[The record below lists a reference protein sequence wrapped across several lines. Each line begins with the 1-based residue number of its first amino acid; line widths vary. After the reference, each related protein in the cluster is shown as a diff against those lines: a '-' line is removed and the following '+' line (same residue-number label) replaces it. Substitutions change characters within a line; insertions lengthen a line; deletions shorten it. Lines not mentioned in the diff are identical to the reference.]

1 MNNTLKKILYIVG
14 AIFGVLLLLVV
25 YLAATFNPNDY
36 KPTVIQ
42 LVKDK
47 KQRTLDIKGDIT
59 LSFWPKIGADLG
71 EISLSEHQS
80 DKQFAAIKSAKVALA
95 VLPLLK
101 KEIVVDT
108 VYLDGAQVNVIQ
120 HADGSF
126 NFDDL
131 MSKEEDSE
139 SQQINFDVQGIK
151 ITNTQAAFLNEA
163 SGAKYSVDQLNLTT
177 GQVALKQPFDVTT
190 DFHLEANQ
198 PAIDANASIKANIM
212 ADPEG
217 KHFVV
222 KDLDAQLKGA
232 LLDGKNVVVT
242 AQGSVDV
249 DAAKTALNLAGLK
262 LAMQGNFA
270 GTDRNVTLEAPAL
283 AVNPEQISSDKV
295 LLALKQ
301 TAANGDDVKLEVAL
315 AEIRGNQQAVESK
328 GITADVQ
335 LNAGARKVEGH
346 FASPVKA
353 NLADMVF
360 DVPGLAGKF
369 DIKDPAL
376 PNGAMQGQFK
386 LSANAN
392 VKQEQAKSTFDLTLA
407 ETRLNGDV
415 SVAGF
420 ATPHIGFKV
429 HADTLNLNALLGKSD
444 SKQKAPATTA
454 AKAEAKSDKPA
465 DLSALKTLFL
475 DGSINIGK
483 IIYSPYTLTGLNVG
497 IKADGQ
503 KLALQ
508 GLDVKLDE
516 SRIKGNV
523 GISQFSKPLY
533 TFDLNIDK
541 LDLNRYL
548 PQQTAAADSKPAEKA
563 PAGNAEEQP
572 LDLSPLKALNAQ
584 GNIRIG
590 WLKYG
595 KTEAKNLNIGMKSQ
609 DGLASLD
616 PLNVDV
622 YQGTVR
628 GAVKVDA
635 RATPAIAINQSL
647 QNIAVGPLLMD
658 TINNDM
664 LSGNGNLKLDVT
676 AQGNTVTALKKSLG
690 GVVDL
695 RMADGAIKGIDIAGT
710 IRDAKS
716 KLNVLKGQTDT
727 AADQSKKTDFSELTA
742 SFNIKNGV
750 AHNEDL
756 AMKAPIFRLTKGE
769 SKGDID
775 IGKEQINYVAKPTL
789 VNTLKGQGGKESDEL
804 SGIGIPIK
812 VTGTFAAP
820 KFGIDMAALGQALAK
835 SAAMDALTNKIG
847 GDKAE
852 AVKSLMG
859 DGNKADALKGL
870 LNRKPSGSNT
880 DSETTNNTGTD
891 AGSSDAANSDATKS
905 DSGSKTETK
914 PAEKLKNLLKF

>member
-1 MNNTLKKILYIVG
+1 MNRTLFKKIAFALAALLGI
-14 AIFGVLLLLVV
+14 LLLLVV
-25 YLAATFNPNDY
+25 YLAVTFNPNDY

-47 KQRTLDIKGDIT
+47 KQRTLDIKGDIR

-71 EISLSEHQS
+71 EITLSEHQS
-80 DKQFAAIKSAKVALA
+80 DQQFAAIKSAKVALA

-131 MSKEEDSE
+131 LSKDEEE

-151 ITNTQAAFLNEA
+151 VTNTKASFTNEK
-163 SGAKYSVDQLNLTT
+163 SGTKYTVDQFNLTT
-177 GQVALKQPFDVTT
+177 GQVALKKPFDIAT
-190 DFHLEANQ
+190 DFHLVANQ
-198 PAIDANASIKANIM
+198 PAVDAKAVIKANVM

-232 LLDGKNVVVT
+232 LLDGQDVTVT
-242 AQGSVDV
+242 AIGAVDV
-249 DAAKTALNLAGLK
+249 DAAKTALDVSGLK
-262 LAMQGNFA
+262 LAMQGNFK
-270 GTDRNVTLEAPAL
+270 GVERELSLQAPAL
-283 AVNPEQISSDKV
+283 AVNPQLISSEKV
-295 LLALKQ
+295 VLALRQKD
-301 TAANGDDVKLEVAL
+301 ANGDLGVDVTL
-315 AEIRGNQQAVESK
+315 AELKGNQQAVESK
-328 GITADVQ
+328 GLTADVNV
-335 LNAGARKVEGH
+335 NAGARKVEGH

-353 NLADMVF
+353 NLADMIF
-360 DVPGLAGKF
+360 EVPSLAGKF

-386 LSANAN
+386 LAALAN
-392 VKQEQAKSTFDLTLA
+392 VKQEQVKSTFDLTLA
-407 ETRLNGDV
+407 ETKLNGDV
-415 SVAGF
+415 SVASF
-420 ATPHIGFKV
+420 STPHIGFKV
-429 HADTLNLNALLGKSD
+429 HADTLNLNALLGNTG
-444 SKQKAPATTA
+444 SKKEVAASNNKASN
-454 AKAEAKSDKPA
+454 KADKPA

-483 IIYSPYTLTGLNVG
+483 ILYSPYTLTGLNLG

-508 GLDVKLDE
+508 GLDVKLDD
-516 SRIKGNV
+516 SHIQGNV

-548 PQQTAAADSKPAEKA
+548 PAAEAKAAETKAAEKTA
-563 PAGNAEEQP
+563 NSAEQP
-572 LDLSPLKALNAQ
+572 IDLSALKALNAQ

-595 KTEAKNLNIGMKSQ
+595 KTEAKNLNIGLKAQ

-616 PLNVDV
+616 PLNLDV

-628 GAVKVDA
+628 GSVKLDA
-635 RATPAIAINQSL
+635 RATPAVAIQQNL
-647 QNIAVGPLLMD
+647 QNIAVGPMLVD

-664 LSGNGNLKLDVT
+664 LSGNGNLNLNVT

-690 GVVDL
+690 GSVDL
-695 RMADGAIKGIDIAGT
+695 RMADGAVKGFDLAGT
-710 IRDAKS
+710 IRDAKG
-716 KLNVLKGQTDT
+716 KLNLLKGQSN
-727 AADQSKKTDFSELTA
+727 ANADNSKKTDFSELTA
-742 SFNIKNGV
+742 TFNIKNGV
-750 AHNEDL
+750 AHNDDL
-756 AMKAPIFRLTKGE
+756 AMKAPVFRLTKGE

-789 VNTLKGQGGKESDEL
+789 VNSLKGQGGKDAEQLGS
-804 SGIGIPIK
+804 IGVPVKI
-812 VTGTFAAP
+812 TGTFAAP
-820 KFGIDMAALGQALAK
+820 KFAIDMAALGQALAK
-835 SAAMDALTNKIG
+835 SAALDALTEKLG
-847 GDKAE
+847 G
-852 AVKSLMG
+852 S
-859 DGNKADALKGL
+859 KADTLKGL
-870 LNRKPSGSNT
+870 LNGKTS
-880 DSETTNNTGTD
+880 SESTNG
-891 AGSSDAANSDATKS
+891 DAAKSESGTAT
-905 DSGSKTETK
+905 EPAK
-914 PAEKLKNLLKF
+914 PADQLKQKALKKLLNF

>member
-1 MNNTLKKILYIVG
+1 MNRALFKKIALVIA
-14 AIFGVLLLLVV
+14 AILAVLVLLVV
-25 YLAATFNPNDY
+25 YLAVTFNPNDY

-47 KQRTLDIKGDIT
+47 KQRTLDIKGDIK

-71 EISLSEHQS
+71 EITLSEHQS

-131 MSKEEDSE
+131 LSKEEEE
-139 SQQINFDVQGIK
+139 SQQINFDVQGVK
-151 ITNTQAAFLNEA
+151 ITNTQASFSNEGT
-163 SGAKYSVDQLNLTT
+163 GAKYSVDQFNLTT
-177 GQVALKQPFDVTT
+177 GQVALKKPFDVAT
-190 DFHLEANQ
+190 DFHLTANQ
-198 PAIDANASIKANIM
+198 PVVDAKAAIKANIM

-222 KDLDAQLKGA
+222 KGLDAQLKGV
-232 LLDGKNVVVT
+232 LLDGQDVT
-242 AQGSVDV
+242 VTTQGSVDV
-249 DAAKTALNLAGLK
+249 DAAKTALDVSGLK
-262 LAMQGNFA
+262 LAMQGDFK
-270 GTDRNVTLEAPAL
+270 GVQRDVSVQAPAL
-283 AVNPEQISSDKV
+283 KVNPTLISSDKV
-295 LLALKQ
+295 LLSLKQ
-301 TAANGDDVKLEVAL
+301 KDANGDVNLAVEL
-315 AEIRGNQQAVESK
+315 AELKGNQQAVESK
-328 GITADVQ
+328 GITADVNV
-335 LNAGARKVEGH
+335 NAGARKVEGH

-353 NLADMVF
+353 NLADLIF
-360 DVPGLAGKF
+360 EVPALAGKF

-386 LSANAN
+386 LAANAN
-392 VKQEQAKSTFDLTLA
+392 VKQEQVKTTFDLTLA
-407 ETRLNGDV
+407 ETKLNGDV

-420 ATPHIGFKV
+420 STPHIGFKV
-429 HADTLNLNALLGKSD
+429 HADTLNLNALLGNAGGKKEAAAS
-444 SKQKAPATTA
+444 STKAST
-454 AKAEAKSDKPA
+454 KSDKPA

-483 IIYSPYTLTGLNVG
+483 ILYSPYTLSGLNVG

-508 GLDVKLDE
+508 GLDVKLDD
-516 SRIKGNV
+516 SRIQGNV
-523 GISQFSKPLY
+523 GVSQFNKPLY

-548 PQQTAAADSKPAEKA
+548 PASEAKAGDSKPAEKTA
-563 PAGNAEEQP
+563 DKAEQP
-572 LDLSPLKALNAQ
+572 IDLSALKALNAQ
-584 GNIRIG
+584 GNIRVG

-595 KTEAKNLNIGMKSQ
+595 KTEAKNLNIGLKAQ

-628 GAVKVDA
+628 GAVKLDA
-635 RATPAIAINQSL
+635 RATPAVAIQQSL
-647 QNIAVGPLLMD
+647 QNIAVGPLLVD

-664 LSGNGNLKLDVT
+664 LSGNGNLNVNVT

-690 GVVDL
+690 GSVDL
-695 RMADGAIKGIDIAGT
+695 RMAEGAVKGFDLAGA
-710 IRDAKS
+710 IRDAKG
-716 KLNVLKGQTDT
+716 KLNVLKGQSS
-727 AADQSKKTDFSELTA
+727 ADVDKSKKTDFSELTA
-742 SFNIKNGV
+742 TFNIKNGV
-750 AHNEDL
+750 AHNDDL
-756 AMKAPIFRLTKGE
+756 AMKAPVFRLTKGE

-789 VNTLKGQGGKESDEL
+789 VNSLKGQGGKDAEQLGS
-804 SGIGIPIK
+804 IGVPVKI
-812 VTGTFAAP
+812 TGTFAAP

-835 SAAMDALTNKIG
+835 SVALDALTEKLG
-847 GDKAE
+847 G
-852 AVKSLMG
+852 S
-859 DGNKADALKGL
+859 KADALKGL
-870 LNRKPSGSNT
+870 LNGKS
-880 DSETTNNTGTD
+880 
-891 AGSSDAANSDATKS
+891 SSDSTSGDAAKSESGRAT
-905 DSGSKTETK
+905 EPAK
-914 PAEKLKNLLKF
+914 PADQLKQKALKKLLNF

>member
-14 AIFGVLLLLVV
+14 AIIGVLLLLVI

-36 KPTVIQ
+36 KSTVIQ

-47 KQRTLDIKGDIT
+47 KQRTLDIKGDIK

-131 MSKEEDSE
+131 MSKEDDSE

-151 ITNTQAAFLNEA
+151 ITNTQAGFLNEA

-177 GQVALKQPFDVTT
+177 GQVALKQPFDVAT
-190 DFHLEANQ
+190 DFHVAANQ
-198 PAIDANASIKANIM
+198 PAMDANASIKANVM

-232 LLDGKNVVVT
+232 LLDGKDVT
-242 AQGSVDV
+242 LSAQGSVDV

-262 LAMQGNFA
+262 VAMQGNFA

-301 TAANGDDVKLEVAL
+301 KAANGDDVTVEVAL
-315 AEIRGNQQAVESK
+315 AEIKGNQQAVESK

-353 NLADMVF
+353 NLADMIF

-420 ATPHIGFKV
+420 KTPHIGFKV
-429 HADTLNLNALLGKSD
+429 HADTLNLNALLGN
-444 SKQKAPATTA
+444 SKQKAPATST
-454 AKAEAKSDKPA
+454 AKADTKPDKPA
-465 DLSALKTLFL
+465 ELSALKTLFL

-483 IIYSPYTLTGLNVG
+483 ILYSPYTLTGLNVA

-508 GLDVKLDE
+508 GLDVKLDDT
-516 SRIKGNV
+516 RIQGNV

-548 PQQTAAADSKPAEKA
+548 PQQTAAAESK
-563 PAGNAEEQP
+563 PAGNAPDSHSEEQP

-584 GNIRIG
+584 GNIRVG

-595 KTEAKNLNIGMKSQ
+595 KTEAKNLNIGLKSQ

-635 RATPAIAINQSL
+635 RATPSIAINQNL

-690 GVVDL
+690 GLVDL
-695 RMADGAIKGIDIAGT
+695 RMADGAVKGIDIAGT

-716 KLNVLKGQTDT
+716 KLNVLKGQSDT

-756 AMKAPIFRLTKGE
+756 AMKAPVFRLTKGE

-789 VNTLKGQGGKESDEL
+789 VNSLKGQGGKESDEL

-812 VTGTFAAP
+812 ITGTFAAP

-835 SAAMDALTNKIG
+835 SAALDALTDKIG
-847 GDKAE
+847 GDKAG
-852 AVKSLMG
+852 AVKSLIGG
-859 DGNKADALKGL
+859 DNKADALKGL
-870 LNRKPSGSNT
+870 LNGKSSGSSTDDTKSDAAKQESGSN
-880 DSETTNNTGTD
+880 
-891 AGSSDAANSDATKS
+891 
-905 DSGSKTETK
+905 TETK
-914 PAEKLKNLLKF
+914 PAQKALKKLLKF

>member
-1 MNNTLKKILYIVG
+1 MNRTLFKKIAVG
-14 AIFGVLLLLVV
+14 VAALLALLLLLVV
-25 YLAATFNPNDY
+25 YLAVTFNPNDY

-47 KQRTLDIKGDIT
+47 KQRTLDIKGEIK

-71 EISLSEHQS
+71 EITLSEHQS

-131 MSKEEDSE
+131 LSKDEEE

-151 ITNTQAAFLNEA
+151 VTNTQASFTNEK
-163 SGAKYSVDQLNLTT
+163 SGASYKVDQLNLTT
-177 GQVALKQPFDVTT
+177 GQVALKKPFDVATE
-190 DFHLEANQ
+190 FHLVANQ
-198 PAIDANASIKANIM
+198 PVIDAKATIKANVM

-222 KDLDAQLKGA
+222 KGLDAQLKGG
-232 LLDGKNVVVT
+232 LLDGQDVTVT
-242 AQGSVDV
+242 AVGAVDV
-249 DAAKTALNLAGLK
+249 DAAKTALDVSGLK
-262 LAMQGNFA
+262 LAMQGNFK
-270 GTDRNVTLEAPAL
+270 GVERDVSLQAPAL
-283 AVNPEQISSDKV
+283 AVNPQLISSEKV
-295 LLALKQ
+295 VLALKQ
-301 TAANGDDVKLEVAL
+301 KGADGDLNVAVTL
-315 AEIRGNQQAVESK
+315 AELKGNQQTVESK
-328 GITADVQ
+328 GLTADVN
-335 LNAGARKVEGH
+335 LNAGARNVEGH

-353 NLADMVF
+353 NLAEMIF
-360 DVPGLAGKF
+360 EVPALAGTF

-386 LSANAN
+386 LAALAN

-407 ETRLNGDV
+407 ETKLNGDV
-415 SVAGF
+415 TVAGF
-420 ATPHIGFKV
+420 STPHIGFKV
-429 HADTLNLNALLGKSD
+429 HADTLNLTALLGKAD
-444 SKQKAPATTA
+444 SKKQVAASSTKAST
-454 AKAEAKSDKPA
+454 KADKPA

-483 IIYSPYTLTGLNVG
+483 ILYSPYTLTGLNVG

-508 GLDVKLDE
+508 GLDVKLDD
-516 SRIKGNV
+516 SHIQGNV

-548 PQQTAAADSKPAEKA
+548 PAAEAKTAESKPAEKTA
-563 PAGNAEEQP
+563 NTPEQP
-572 LDLSPLKALNAQ
+572 LDLSALKALNAQ

-595 KTEAKNLNIGMKSQ
+595 KTEAKNLNMGLKAQ

-616 PLNVDV
+616 PLNVDA

-628 GAVKVDA
+628 GAVKLDA
-635 RATPAIAINQSL
+635 RATPAVTIQQTL
-647 QNIAVGPLLMD
+647 QNIAVGPLLAD

-664 LSGNGNLKLDVT
+664 LSGTGNLSLNVA

-690 GVVDL
+690 GSADL
-695 RMADGAIKGIDIAGT
+695 RMADGAVKGFDLAGT
-710 IRDAKS
+710 IRDAKG
-716 KLNVLKGQTDT
+716 KLNVLKSQSN
-727 AADQSKKTDFSELTA
+727 AEADKSKKTDFSELTA
-742 SFNIKNGV
+742 TFNIKSGI
-750 AHNEDL
+750 AHNDDL

-775 IGKEQINYVAKPTL
+775 IGKEQINYLAKPTL
-789 VNTLKGQGGKESDEL
+789 VNSLKGQGGKEAEQLGS
-804 SGIGIPIK
+804 IGVPVK

-820 KFGIDMAALGQALAK
+820 KFGVDMAALGQALAK
-835 SAAMDALTNKIG
+835 SLALDALSEKIG
-847 GDKAE
+847 G
-852 AVKSLMG
+852 S
-859 DGNKADALKGL
+859 KADALKGL
-870 LNRKPSGSNT
+870 LNGKSTTNGAESDPSKSGS
-880 DSETTNNTGTD
+880 DTTEE
-891 AGSSDAANSDATKS
+891 A
-905 DSGSKTETK
+905 K
-914 PAEKLKNLLKF
+914 PADQLKQKALKKLLNF

>member
-1 MNNTLKKILYIVG
+1 MNRTLFKKIAVG
-14 AIFGVLLLLVV
+14 VAALLAVLLLLVV
-25 YLAATFNPNDY
+25 YLAVTFNPNDY

-47 KQRTLDIKGDIT
+47 KQRTLDIKGDIK

-71 EISLSEHQS
+71 EITLSEHQS

-95 VLPLLK
+95 VLPLLT

-131 MSKEEDSE
+131 LSKEEEE

-151 ITNTQAAFLNEA
+151 VTNTQASFTNEK
-163 SGAKYSVDQLNLTT
+163 SGATYKVDQLNLTT
-177 GQVALKQPFDVTT
+177 GQVALKKPFDIAT
-190 DFHLEANQ
+190 DFHLVANQ
-198 PAIDANASIKANIM
+198 PAMDAKATIKANVM

-222 KDLDAQLKGA
+222 KGLDAQLKGG
-232 LLDGKNVVVT
+232 LLDGQNVT
-242 AQGSVDV
+242 ATAVGAVDV
-249 DAAKTALNLAGLK
+249 DAAKTALDVSGLK
-262 LAMQGNFA
+262 LVMQGNFK
-270 GTDRNVTLEAPAL
+270 GIERDVSLQAPAL
-283 AVNPEQISSDKV
+283 AVNPQLISSEKV
-295 LLALKQ
+295 VLALKQ
-301 TAANGDDVKLEVAL
+301 KDANGDLNVDVTL
-315 AEIRGNQQAVESK
+315 AELKGNQQTVESK
-328 GITADVQ
+328 GLTADVN

-353 NLADMVF
+353 NLAEMIF
-360 DVPGLAGKF
+360 EVPSLAGKF

-386 LSANAN
+386 LAALAN

-407 ETRLNGDV
+407 ETKLNGDV
-415 SVAGF
+415 TVAGF
-420 ATPHIGFKV
+420 STPHIGFKV
-429 HADTLNLNALLGKSD
+429 HADTLNLTALLGKSD
-444 SKQKAPATTA
+444 NKKETSASANKAS
-454 AKAEAKSDKPA
+454 AKSDKPA
-465 DLSALKTLFL
+465 DLSVLKTLFL

-483 IIYSPYTLTGLNVG
+483 ILYSPYTLSGLNVG

-508 GLDVKLDE
+508 GLDVKLDD
-516 SRIKGNV
+516 SRIQGNV
-523 GISQFSKPLY
+523 GISQFNKPLY

-548 PQQTAAADSKPAEKA
+548 PAAEAKASESKPAEKTA
-563 PAGNAEEQP
+563 NSPEQP
-572 LDLSPLKALNAQ
+572 IDLSALKALNAQ

-595 KTEAKNLNIGMKSQ
+595 KTEAKNLNVGLKAQ
-609 DGLASLD
+609 DGVASLD
-616 PLNVDV
+616 PLNVDA

-628 GAVKVDA
+628 GAVKLDA
-635 RATPAIAINQSL
+635 RATPAVTIQQSL
-647 QNIAVGPLLMD
+647 QNIEVGPLLVD

-664 LSGNGNLKLDVT
+664 LSGTGNLSLNVT

-690 GVVDL
+690 GSVDL
-695 RMADGAIKGIDIAGT
+695 RMADGAVKGFDLAGT
-710 IRDAKS
+710 IRDAKG
-716 KLNVLKGQTDT
+716 KLNALKGQTS
-727 AADQSKKTDFSELTA
+727 AEADKSKKTDFSELTA
-742 SFNIKNGV
+742 TFNIKNGI

-775 IGKEQINYVAKPTL
+775 IGKEQINYLAKPTL
-789 VNTLKGQGGKESDEL
+789 VNSLKGQGGKEAEQLGSV
-804 SGIGIPIK
+804 GIPVK

-820 KFGIDMAALGQALAK
+820 KFGVDMAALGQALAK
-835 SAAMDALTNKIG
+835 SLALDALGEKIG
-847 GDKAE
+847 GSKAE
-852 AVKSLMG
+852 
-859 DGNKADALKGL
+859 ALKGL
-870 LNRKPSGSNT
+870 LNGKSSTNGTESDPSKSGSG
-880 DSETTNNTGTD
+880 TTE
-891 AGSSDAANSDATKS
+891 
-905 DSGSKTETK
+905 ETK
-914 PAEKLKNLLKF
+914 PSDQLKQKALKKLLNF

>member
-1 MNNTLKKILYIVG
+1 MNRTLFKKIAVG
-14 AIFGVLLLLVV
+14 VVALLTVLLLLVV
-25 YLAATFNPNDY
+25 YLAVTFNPNDY

-47 KQRTLDIKGDIT
+47 KQRTLDIKGEIK

-71 EISLSEHQS
+71 EITLSEHQS

-131 MSKEEDSE
+131 LSKEEEE

-151 ITNTQAAFLNEA
+151 VTNTQASFTNEK
-163 SGAKYSVDQLNLTT
+163 SGTSYKVDQLNLTT
-177 GQVALKQPFDVTT
+177 GQVALKKPFDVATE
-190 DFHLEANQ
+190 FHLVANQ
-198 PAIDANASIKANIM
+198 PVIDAKATIKANVM

-222 KDLDAQLKGA
+222 KGLDAQLKGG
-232 LLDGKNVVVT
+232 LLDGQDVTVT
-242 AQGSVDV
+242 AVGAVDV
-249 DAAKTALNLAGLK
+249 DAAKTALDVSGLK
-262 LAMQGNFA
+262 LAMQGNFK
-270 GTDRNVTLEAPAL
+270 GVERDVSLQAPAL
-283 AVNPEQISSDKV
+283 AVNPQLISSEKV
-295 LLALKQ
+295 VLALKQ
-301 TAANGDDVKLEVAL
+301 KDANGDLSVAVTL
-315 AEIRGNQQAVESK
+315 AELKGNQQTVESK
-328 GITADVQ
+328 GLTADVN

-353 NLADMVF
+353 NLAEMIF
-360 DVPGLAGKF
+360 EVPALAGKF
-369 DIKDPAL
+369 DIKDSAL

-386 LSANAN
+386 LAALAN

-407 ETRLNGDV
+407 ETKLNGDI

-420 ATPHIGFKV
+420 STPHIGFKV
-429 HADTLNLNALLGKSD
+429 HADTLNLTALLGKAD
-444 SKQKAPATTA
+444 SKKQAAASSTKVSSKA
-454 AKAEAKSDKPA
+454 DKPA

-483 IIYSPYTLTGLNVG
+483 ILYSPYTLTGLNVG

-508 GLDVKLDE
+508 GLDVKLDD
-516 SRIKGNV
+516 SHIQGNV

-548 PQQTAAADSKPAEKA
+548 PTAEAKSAESTPAEKTA
-563 PAGNAEEQP
+563 NTPEQP
-572 LDLSPLKALNAQ
+572 IDLSALKALNAQ

-595 KTEAKNLNIGMKSQ
+595 KTEAKNLNVGLKAQ

-616 PLNVDV
+616 PLNVDA

-628 GAVKVDA
+628 GAVKLDA
-635 RATPAIAINQSL
+635 RATPAVTVQQTL
-647 QNIAVGPLLMD
+647 QNIAVGPLLVD

-664 LSGNGNLKLDVT
+664 LSGTGSLSLNVT

-690 GVVDL
+690 GSVDL
-695 RMADGAIKGIDIAGT
+695 RMADGAVKGFDLAGT
-710 IRDAKS
+710 IRDAKG
-716 KLNVLKGQTDT
+716 KLNALKGQTS
-727 AADQSKKTDFSELTA
+727 AEADKSKKTDFSELTA
-742 SFNIKNGV
+742 TFNIKNGI
-750 AHNEDL
+750 AHNDDL

-775 IGKEQINYVAKPTL
+775 IGKEQINYLAKPTL
-789 VNTLKGQGGKESDEL
+789 VNSLKGQGGKEAEQLGSV
-804 SGIGIPIK
+804 GIPVK

-820 KFGIDMAALGQALAK
+820 KFGVDMAALGQALAK
-835 SAAMDALTNKIG
+835 SLALDALSEKIG
-847 GDKAE
+847 G
-852 AVKSLMG
+852 S
-859 DGNKADALKGL
+859 KADALKGL
-870 LNRKPSGSNT
+870 LNGKSSTNGAESDPSKSGSG
-880 DSETTNNTGTD
+880 TTEE
-891 AGSSDAANSDATKS
+891 A
-905 DSGSKTETK
+905 K
-914 PAEKLKNLLKF
+914 PADQLKQKALKKLLNF

>member
-47 KQRTLDIKGDIT
+47 NQRTLDIKGDIT

-392 VKQEQAKSTFDLTLA
+392 VKQEQARSTFDLTLA
-407 ETRLNGDV
+407 ETRLNGNV

-444 SKQKAPATTA
+444 SKQKTPATTA

-497 IKADGQ
+497 IKTDGQ

-548 PQQTAAADSKPAEKA
+548 PAAEAKAAETKAAEKTA
-563 PAGNAEEQP
+563 NSAEQP
-572 LDLSPLKALNAQ
+572 IDLSALKALNAQ

-595 KTEAKNLNIGMKSQ
+595 KTEAKNLNIGLKAQ

-616 PLNVDV
+616 PLNLDV

-628 GAVKVDA
+628 GSVKLDA
-635 RATPAIAINQSL
+635 RATPAVAIQQNL
-647 QNIAVGPLLMD
+647 QNIAVGPMLVD

-664 LSGNGNLKLDVT
+664 LSGNGNLNLNVT

-690 GVVDL
+690 GSVDL
-695 RMADGAIKGIDIAGT
+695 RMADGAVKGFDLAGT
-710 IRDAKS
+710 IRDAKG
-716 KLNVLKGQTDT
+716 KLNLLKGQSN
-727 AADQSKKTDFSELTA
+727 ANADNSKKTDFSELTA
-742 SFNIKNGV
+742 TFNIKNGV
-750 AHNEDL
+750 AHNDDL
-756 AMKAPIFRLTKGE
+756 AMKAPVFRLTKGE

-775 IGKEQINYVAKPTL
+775 IGKEQINYVATPTL
-789 VNTLKGQGGKESDEL
+789 VNSLKGQGGKDAEQLGS
-804 SGIGIPIK
+804 IGVPVKI
-812 VTGTFAAP
+812 TGTFAAP
-820 KFGIDMAALGQALAK
+820 KFAIDMAALGQALAK
-835 SAAMDALTNKIG
+835 SAALDALTEKLG
-847 GDKAE
+847 G
-852 AVKSLMG
+852 S
-859 DGNKADALKGL
+859 KADTLKGL
-870 LNRKPSGSNT
+870 LNGKTS
-880 DSETTNNTGTD
+880 SESTNG
-891 AGSSDAANSDATKS
+891 DAAKSESGTAT
-905 DSGSKTETK
+905 EPAK
-914 PAEKLKNLLKF
+914 PADQLKQKALKKLLNF

>member
-1 MNNTLKKILYIVG
+1 MNRTLFKKI
-14 AIFGVLLLLVV
+14 AIGVAALLAVLLLLVV
-25 YLAATFNPNDY
+25 YLAVTFNPNDY

-47 KQRTLDIKGDIT
+47 KQRTLDIKGEIK

-71 EISLSEHQS
+71 EITLSEHQS

-131 MSKEEDSE
+131 LSKDEEE

-151 ITNTQAAFLNEA
+151 VTNTQASFTNEK
-163 SGAKYSVDQLNLTT
+163 SGASYKVDQLNLTT
-177 GQVALKQPFDVTT
+177 GQVALKKPFDVATE
-190 DFHLEANQ
+190 FHLVANQ
-198 PAIDANASIKANIM
+198 PVIDAKATIKANVM

-222 KDLDAQLKGA
+222 KGLDAQLKGG
-232 LLDGKNVVVT
+232 LLDGQGVTVT
-242 AQGSVDV
+242 AVGAVDV
-249 DAAKTALNLAGLK
+249 DAAKTALDVSGLK
-262 LAMQGNFA
+262 LALQGNFK
-270 GTDRNVTLEAPAL
+270 GVERDVSLQAPAL
-283 AVNPEQISSDKV
+283 AVNPQLISSEKV
-295 LLALKQ
+295 VLALKQ
-301 TAANGDDVKLEVAL
+301 KDANGDLSVAVTL
-315 AEIRGNQQAVESK
+315 AELKGNQQTVESK
-328 GITADVQ
+328 GLTADVN

-353 NLADMVF
+353 NLAEMIF
-360 DVPGLAGKF
+360 EVPALAGKF

-386 LSANAN
+386 LAALAN

-407 ETRLNGDV
+407 ETKLNGDI

-420 ATPHIGFKV
+420 STPHIGFKV
-429 HADTLNLNALLGKSD
+429 HADTLNLTALLGKAD
-444 SKQKAPATTA
+444 SEKQAAASSTKAST
-454 AKAEAKSDKPA
+454 KADKPA

-483 IIYSPYTLTGLNVG
+483 ILYSPYMLTGLNVG

-508 GLDVKLDE
+508 GLDVKLDD
-516 SRIKGNV
+516 SHIQGNV

-548 PQQTAAADSKPAEKA
+548 PAAEAKSAESKPAEKA
-563 PAGNAEEQP
+563 ANTPEQP
-572 LDLSPLKALNAQ
+572 IDLSALKALNAQ

-595 KTEAKNLNIGMKSQ
+595 KTEAKNLNVGLKAQ

-616 PLNVDV
+616 PLNVDA

-628 GAVKVDA
+628 GAVKLDA
-635 RATPAIAINQSL
+635 RATPAVTVQQTL
-647 QNIAVGPLLMD
+647 QNIAVGPLLVD
-658 TINNDM
+658 TINNDI
-664 LSGNGNLKLDVT
+664 LSGTGNLSLNVT

-690 GVVDL
+690 GSVDL
-695 RMADGAIKGIDIAGT
+695 RMADGAVKGFDLAGT
-710 IRDAKS
+710 IRDAKG
-716 KLNVLKGQTDT
+716 KLNALKGQTS
-727 AADQSKKTDFSELTA
+727 AEADKSKKTDFSELTA
-742 SFNIKNGV
+742 TFNIKNGI
-750 AHNEDL
+750 AHNDDL

-775 IGKEQINYVAKPTL
+775 IGKEQINYLAKPTL
-789 VNTLKGQGGKESDEL
+789 VNSLKGQGGKEAEQLGSV
-804 SGIGIPIK
+804 GIPVK

-820 KFGIDMAALGQALAK
+820 KFGVDMAALGQALAK
-835 SAAMDALTNKIG
+835 SLALDALSEKSG
-847 GDKAE
+847 G
-852 AVKSLMG
+852 S
-859 DGNKADALKGL
+859 KADALKGL
-870 LNRKPSGSNT
+870 LNGKSSTNGAESDPSKSGSG
-880 DSETTNNTGTD
+880 TTEE
-891 AGSSDAANSDATKS
+891 A
-905 DSGSKTETK
+905 K
-914 PAEKLKNLLKF
+914 PADQLKQKALKKLLNF

>member
-1 MNNTLKKILYIVG
+1 MNRTLFKKIAVG
-14 AIFGVLLLLVV
+14 VAALLAVLLLLVV
-25 YLAATFNPNDY
+25 YLAVTFNPNDY

-47 KQRTLDIKGDIT
+47 KQRTLDIKGEIK

-71 EISLSEHQS
+71 EITLSEHQS

-131 MSKEEDSE
+131 LSKDEEE

-151 ITNTQAAFLNEA
+151 VTNTQASFTNEK
-163 SGAKYSVDQLNLTT
+163 SGANYKVDQLNLTT
-177 GQVALKQPFDVTT
+177 GQVALKKPFDVAT
-190 DFHLEANQ
+190 DFHLLANQ
-198 PAIDANASIKANIM
+198 PVIDAKATLKANVM

-222 KDLDAQLKGA
+222 KGLDAQLKGG
-232 LLDGKNVVVT
+232 LLDGQDVTVT
-242 AQGSVDV
+242 AVGAVDV
-249 DAAKTALNLAGLK
+249 DAAKTALDVSGLK
-262 LAMQGNFA
+262 LAMQGNFK
-270 GTDRNVTLEAPAL
+270 GVERDVSLQAPAL
-283 AVNPEQISSDKV
+283 AVNPQLISSEKV
-295 LLALKQ
+295 VLALKQ
-301 TAANGDDVKLEVAL
+301 KDANGDLSVAVTL
-315 AEIRGNQQAVESK
+315 AELKGNQQTVESK
-328 GITADVQ
+328 GLTADVN
-335 LNAGARKVEGH
+335 LNAGPRKVEGH

-353 NLADMVF
+353 NLAEMIF
-360 DVPGLAGKF
+360 EVPALAGTF

-386 LSANAN
+386 LAALAN

-407 ETRLNGDV
+407 ETKLKGDV
-415 SVAGF
+415 TVAGF
-420 ATPHIGFKV
+420 STPHIGFKV
-429 HADTLNLNALLGKSD
+429 HADTLNLTALLGKAD
-444 SKQKAPATTA
+444 SKKRAPVNSTKAST
-454 AKAEAKSDKPA
+454 KADKPA

-483 IIYSPYTLTGLNVG
+483 ILYSPYTLTGLNVG

-508 GLDVKLDE
+508 GLDVKLDD
-516 SRIKGNV
+516 SHIQGNV

-548 PQQTAAADSKPAEKA
+548 PAAEAKSVESKPTEKTA
-563 PAGNAEEQP
+563 SGPEQP
-572 LDLSPLKALNAQ
+572 IDLSALKALNAQ

-595 KTEAKNLNIGMKSQ
+595 KTEAKNLNVGLKAQ

-616 PLNVDV
+616 PLNVDA

-628 GAVKVDA
+628 GAIKLDA
-635 RATPAIAINQSL
+635 RGTPAVTVQQTL
-647 QNIAVGPLLMD
+647 QNIAVGPLLVD

-664 LSGNGNLKLDVT
+664 LSGTGNLSLNVA

-690 GVVDL
+690 GSVDL
-695 RMADGAIKGIDIAGT
+695 RMADGAVKGFDLAGT
-710 IRDAKS
+710 IRDAKG
-716 KLNVLKGQTDT
+716 KLNALKGQTS
-727 AADQSKKTDFSELTA
+727 AEADKSKKTDFSELTA
-742 SFNIKNGV
+742 TFNIKNGI
-750 AHNEDL
+750 AHNDDL

-775 IGKEQINYVAKPTL
+775 IGKEQINYLAKPTL
-789 VNTLKGQGGKESDEL
+789 VNSLKGQGGKEAEQLGSV
-804 SGIGIPIK
+804 SIPVK
-812 VTGTFAAP
+812 VTGTFTAP
-820 KFGIDMAALGQALAK
+820 KFGVDMAALGQALAK
-835 SAAMDALTNKIG
+835 SLALDALSEKIG
-847 GDKAE
+847 G
-852 AVKSLMG
+852 S
-859 DGNKADALKGL
+859 KADALKGL
-870 LNRKPSGSNT
+870 LKGKSSTNGAESDPSKSGS
-880 DSETTNNTGTD
+880 GTIEE
-891 AGSSDAANSDATKS
+891 A
-905 DSGSKTETK
+905 K
-914 PAEKLKNLLKF
+914 PADQLKQKALKKLLNF

>member
-1 MNNTLKKILYIVG
+1 MNRALFKKIALGIV
-14 AIFGVLLLLVV
+14 ALLAVLLLVV
-25 YLAATFNPNDY
+25 VYLAVTFNPNDY

-47 KQRTLDIKGDIT
+47 KQRTLDIKGDIK

-71 EISLSEHQS
+71 EITLSEHQS

-101 KEIVVDT
+101 KQIVVDT

-131 MSKEEDSE
+131 LSKDESE
-139 SQQINFDVQGIK
+139 SEQINFDVQGVK
-151 ITNTQAAFLNEA
+151 VTNTQASFSNEGT
-163 SGAKYSVDQLNLTT
+163 GAQYSVDQLNLTT
-177 GQVALKQPFDVTT
+177 GQVALKKPFDVAT
-190 DFHLEANQ
+190 DFHLLANQ
-198 PAIDANASIKANIM
+198 PAVDAKAIIKANIM

-222 KDLDAQLKGA
+222 KGLDAQLKGT
-232 LLDGKNVVVT
+232 LLDGQDVTVT

-249 DAAKTALNLAGLK
+249 DAAKTALDVSGLK
-262 LAMQGNFA
+262 LAMQGDFK
-270 GTDRNVTLEAPAL
+270 GVQRDVSVQAPAL
-283 AVNPEQISSDKV
+283 KVNPTLISSDKV
-295 LLALKQ
+295 LLSLKQ
-301 TAANGDDVKLEVAL
+301 KDANGDVDLAVVL
-315 AEIRGNQQAVESK
+315 AELKGNQQAVESK
-328 GITADVQ
+328 GITADINV
-335 LNAGARKVEGH
+335 NADARKVEGH

-353 NLADMVF
+353 NLTDLIF
-360 DVPGLAGKF
+360 EVPALAGKF

-386 LSANAN
+386 LAANAN
-392 VKQEQAKSTFDLTLA
+392 VKQEQVKTTFDLSLA
-407 ETRLNGDV
+407 ETKLNGDV

-420 ATPHIGFKV
+420 STPHIGFKL
-429 HADTLNLNALLGKSD
+429 HADTLNLNALLGNAGGKKGGAAS
-444 SKQKAPATTA
+444 STKAST
-454 AKAEAKSDKPA
+454 KADKPA

-483 IIYSPYTLTGLNVG
+483 ILYSPYTLSGLNVG

-508 GLDVKLDE
+508 GLDVKLDDT
-516 SRIKGNV
+516 RIQGNV
-523 GISQFSKPLY
+523 GVSQFSKPLY

-548 PQQTAAADSKPAEKA
+548 PASETKAGDSKATEKTA
-563 PAGNAEEQP
+563 DKGDQVI
-572 LDLSPLKALNAQ
+572 DLSALKALNAQ
-584 GNIRIG
+584 GNIRVG

-595 KTEAKNLNIGMKSQ
+595 KTEAKNLNIGLKAQ

-628 GAVKVDA
+628 GAVKLDA
-635 RATPAIAINQSL
+635 RATPAVAIQQNL
-647 QNIAVGPLLMD
+647 QNIAVGPLLVD

-664 LSGNGNLKLDVT
+664 LSGNGNLNLNVT

-690 GVVDL
+690 GSVDL
-695 RMADGAIKGIDIAGT
+695 RMAEGAVKGFDLAGA
-710 IRDAKS
+710 IRDAKG
-716 KLNVLKGQTDT
+716 KLNVLKGQSN
-727 AADQSKKTDFSELTA
+727 ADADKGKKTDFSELTA
-742 SFNIKNGV
+742 TFNIKNGV
-750 AHNEDL
+750 AHNDDL
-756 AMKAPIFRLTKGE
+756 AMKAPVFRLTKGE

-775 IGKEQINYVAKPTL
+775 IGKEQINYLAKPTL
-789 VNTLKGQGGKESDEL
+789 VNSLKGQGGKDAEQLGS
-804 SGIGIPIK
+804 IGVPVKI
-812 VTGTFAAP
+812 TGTFAAP

-835 SAAMDALTNKIG
+835 SVALDAITDKLG
-847 GDKAE
+847 GT
-852 AVKSLMG
+852 
-859 DGNKADALKGL
+859 KADALKGL
-870 LNRKPSGSNT
+870 LNGKS
-880 DSETTNNTGTD
+880 
-891 AGSSDAANSDATKS
+891 SSDSTGGDAAKS
-905 DSGSKTETK
+905 ESGTTTEPAK
-914 PAEKLKNLLKF
+914 PADQLKQKALKKLLNF

>member
-1 MNNTLKKILYIVG
+1 MNRALFKKIALGI
-14 AIFGVLLLLVV
+14 AALLALLLLVV
-25 YLAATFNPNDY
+25 VYLAVTFNPNDY

-47 KQRTLDIKGDIT
+47 KQRTLDIKGDIK

-71 EISLSEHQS
+71 EITLSEHQS

-131 MSKEEDSE
+131 LSKEEEE
-139 SQQINFDVQGIK
+139 SQQINFDVQGVK
-151 ITNTQAAFLNEA
+151 ITNTQASFSNEGT
-163 SGAKYSVDQLNLTT
+163 GAQYSVDQFNLTT
-177 GQVALKQPFDVTT
+177 GQVALKKPFDVAT
-190 DFHLEANQ
+190 DFHLAANQ
-198 PAIDANASIKANIM
+198 PAIDAKAAIKVNIM

-222 KDLDAQLKGA
+222 KGLDAQLKGA
-232 LLDGKNVVVT
+232 LLDGQDVTVT

-249 DAAKTALNLAGLK
+249 DAAKTALDVSGLK
-262 LAMQGNFA
+262 LAMQGNFKGA
-270 GTDRNVTLEAPAL
+270 QRDVGVQAPAL
-283 AVNPEQISSDKV
+283 KVNPTLISSDKV
-295 LLALKQ
+295 LLSLKQ
-301 TAANGDDVKLEVAL
+301 KDANGDVDLAVVL
-315 AEIRGNQQAVESK
+315 AELKGNQQAVESK
-328 GITADVQ
+328 GITADINV
-335 LNAGARKVEGH
+335 NAGARKVEGH

-353 NLADMVF
+353 NLTDLIF
-360 DVPGLAGKF
+360 EVPALAGKF

-386 LSANAN
+386 LAANAN
-392 VKQEQAKSTFDLTLA
+392 VKQEQVKTTFDLALA
-407 ETRLNGDV
+407 ETKLNGDV

-420 ATPHIGFKV
+420 STPHIGFKL
-429 HADTLNLNALLGKSD
+429 HADTLNLNALLGNAGGKKDVAAS
-444 SKQKAPATTA
+444 STKAST
-454 AKAEAKSDKPA
+454 KADKPA

-483 IIYSPYTLTGLNVG
+483 ILYSPYTLSGLNVG

-508 GLDVKLDE
+508 GLDVKLDDT
-516 SRIKGNV
+516 RIQGNV
-523 GISQFSKPLY
+523 GVSQFSKPLY

-548 PQQTAAADSKPAEKA
+548 PQSTASASESKPSDKAADKT
-563 PAGNAEEQP
+563 EQP
-572 LDLSPLKALNAQ
+572 IDLSALKALNAQ
-584 GNIRIG
+584 GSIRVG

-595 KTEAKNLNIGMKSQ
+595 KTEAKNLNIGLKAQ

-628 GAVKVDA
+628 GAVKLDA
-635 RATPAIAINQSL
+635 RATPALAIQQNL
-647 QNIAVGPLLMD
+647 QNIAVGPLLVD

-664 LSGNGNLKLDVT
+664 LSGNGNLNLNVT

-690 GVVDL
+690 GSVDL
-695 RMADGAIKGIDIAGT
+695 RMAEGAVKGFDLAGA
-710 IRDAKS
+710 IRDAKG
-716 KLNVLKGQTDT
+716 KLNVLKGQSD
-727 AADQSKKTDFSELTA
+727 ADADKGKKTDFSELTA
-742 SFNIKNGV
+742 TFNIKNGV
-750 AHNEDL
+750 AHNDDL
-756 AMKAPIFRLTKGE
+756 AMKAPVFRLTKGE

-775 IGKEQINYVAKPTL
+775 IGKEQINYLAKPTL
-789 VNTLKGQGGKESDEL
+789 VNSLKGQGGKDAEQLGSV
-804 SGIGIPIK
+804 GVPVKI
-812 VTGTFAAP
+812 TGTFAAP

-835 SAAMDALTNKIG
+835 SVALDALTEKLG
-847 GDKAE
+847 GT
-852 AVKSLMG
+852 
-859 DGNKADALKGL
+859 KADALKGL
-870 LNRKPSGSNT
+870 LNGKS
-880 DSETTNNTGTD
+880 
-891 AGSSDAANSDATKS
+891 SSDSTGGDAAKS
-905 DSGSKTETK
+905 ESGTTTEPAK
-914 PAEKLKNLLKF
+914 PADQLKQKALKKLLNF

>member
-1 MNNTLKKILYIVG
+1 MNRTLFKKIAFGVAALV
-14 AIFGVLLLLVV
+14 GVLLLLVV
-25 YLAATFNPNDY
+25 YLAVTFNPNDY

-47 KQRTLDIKGDIT
+47 KQRTLDIKGDIK

-71 EISLSEHQS
+71 EITLSEHQS

-131 MSKEEDSE
+131 LSKEEEE

-151 ITNTQAAFLNEA
+151 VTNTQASFTNEK
-163 SGAKYSVDQLNLTT
+163 SGAKYTVDQLNLTT
-177 GQVALKQPFDVTT
+177 GQVALKKPFDVAT
-190 DFHLEANQ
+190 DFHLAANQ
-198 PAIDANASIKANIM
+198 PAIDAKAVIKANVM

-222 KDLDAQLKGA
+222 KGLDAQLKGA
-232 LLDGKNVVVT
+232 LLDGQDVTVT
-242 AQGSVDV
+242 AVGAVDV
-249 DAAKTALNLAGLK
+249 DAAKTALDVSGLK
-262 LAMQGNFA
+262 LAMQGNFK
-270 GTDRNVTLEAPAL
+270 GVERDISLHAPAL
-283 AVNPEQISSDKV
+283 AVNPQLISSEKV

-301 TAANGDDVKLEVAL
+301 KDANGDLAVEVTL
-315 AEIRGNQQAVESK
+315 AELKGNQQAVESK
-328 GITADVQ
+328 GLTADVNV
-335 LNAGARKVEGH
+335 NAGARKVEGH
-346 FASPVKA
+346 FSSPVKA
-353 NLADMVF
+353 NLADMIF
-360 DVPGLAGKF
+360 EVPALAGKF

-386 LSANAN
+386 LVALAN

-407 ETRLNGDV
+407 ETKLNGDV

-420 ATPHIGFKV
+420 SEPHIGFKV

-444 SKQKAPATTA
+444 SKKEA
-454 AKAEAKSDKPA
+454 AANSNQSSTKSEKPA

-483 IIYSPYTLTGLNVG
+483 ILYSPYTLSGLNVG

-516 SRIKGNV
+516 SRIQGNV

-548 PQQTAAADSKPAEKA
+548 PAAEAKSSESKSTEKTASSP
-563 PAGNAEEQP
+563 EQP
-572 LDLSPLKALNAQ
+572 IDLSALKALNAQ

-595 KTEAKNLNIGMKSQ
+595 KTEAKNLNVGLKAQ
-609 DGLASLD
+609 DGVASLD
-616 PLNVDV
+616 PLNVDA

-628 GAVKVDA
+628 GAIKLDA
-635 RATPAIAINQSL
+635 RATPAVTIQQTL
-647 QNIAVGPLLMD
+647 QNIAVGPLLVD

-664 LSGNGNLKLDVT
+664 LSGNGNLNLNVT

-690 GVVDL
+690 GSVDL
-695 RMADGAIKGIDIAGT
+695 RMADGAVKGFDLAGA
-710 IRDAKS
+710 IRDAKG
-716 KLNVLKGQTDT
+716 KLNVLKGQSN
-727 AADQSKKTDFSELTA
+727 ANADSNKQTDFSELTA
-742 SFNIKNGV
+742 TFNIKNGI
-750 AHNEDL
+750 AHNDDL

-775 IGKEQINYVAKPTL
+775 IGKEQINYLAKPTL
-789 VNTLKGQGGKESDEL
+789 VNSLKGQGGKEAEQLGSV
-804 SGIGIPIK
+804 GIPVKI
-812 VTGTFAAP
+812 TGTFAAP
-820 KFGIDMAALGQALAK
+820 KFGVDMAALGQALAK
-835 SAAMDALTNKIG
+835 SLALDALGEKIG
-847 GDKAE
+847 G
-852 AVKSLMG
+852 S
-859 DGNKADALKGL
+859 KADALKGL
-870 LNRKPSGSNT
+870 LNGKSS
-880 DSETTNNTGTD
+880 TNNTEDGP
-891 AGSSDAANSDATKS
+891 AKS
-905 DSGSKTETK
+905 DSSKTEEAK
-914 PAEKLKNLLKF
+914 PADQVKQKALKKLLNF

>member
-1 MNNTLKKILYIVG
+1 MNRTLFKKIAFALAALLSI
-14 AIFGVLLLLVV
+14 LLLLVV
-25 YLAATFNPNDY
+25 YLAVTFNPNDY

-47 KQRTLDIKGDIT
+47 KQRTLDIKGDIK

-71 EISLSEHQS
+71 EITLSEHQS
-80 DKQFAAIKSAKVALA
+80 DQQFAAIKSAKVALA

-131 MSKEEDSE
+131 LSKDEEE

-151 ITNTQAAFLNEA
+151 VTHTQASFTNEK
-163 SGAKYSVDQLNLTT
+163 SGAKYTVDQFNLTT
-177 GQVALKQPFDVTT
+177 GQVALKKPFDIAT
-190 DFHLEANQ
+190 DFHLVANQ
-198 PAIDANASIKANIM
+198 PAVDAKAVIKANVM

-232 LLDGKNVVVT
+232 LLDGQDVTVT
-242 AQGSVDV
+242 AIGAVDV
-249 DAAKTALNLAGLK
+249 DAAKTALDVSGLK
-262 LAMQGNFA
+262 LAMQGNFK
-270 GTDRNVTLEAPAL
+270 GVERELSLQAPAL
-283 AVNPEQISSDKV
+283 AVNPQLISSEKV
-295 LLALKQ
+295 VLALRQKD
-301 TAANGDDVKLEVAL
+301 ANGDLGVDVTL
-315 AEIRGNQQAVESK
+315 AELKGNQQAVESK
-328 GITADVQ
+328 GLTADVNV
-335 LNAGARKVEGH
+335 NAGARKVEGH

-353 NLADMVF
+353 NLADMIF
-360 DVPGLAGKF
+360 DVPSLAGKF

-386 LSANAN
+386 LAALAN
-392 VKQEQAKSTFDLTLA
+392 VKQEQVKSTFDLTLA
-407 ETRLNGDV
+407 ETKLNGDV

-420 ATPHIGFKV
+420 STPHIGFKV
-429 HADTLNLNALLGKSD
+429 HADTLNLNALLGNPG
-444 SKQKAPATTA
+444 SKKEVAASNNKASN
-454 AKAEAKSDKPA
+454 KADKPA

-483 IIYSPYTLTGLNVG
+483 ILYSPYTLTGLNLG

-508 GLDVKLDE
+508 GLDVKLDD
-516 SRIKGNV
+516 SHIQGNV

-548 PQQTAAADSKPAEKA
+548 PAAEAKAAETKAVEKTANSP
-563 PAGNAEEQP
+563 EQP
-572 LDLSPLKALNAQ
+572 IDLSALKALNAQ

-595 KTEAKNLNIGMKSQ
+595 KTEAKNLNIGLKAQ

-616 PLNVDV
+616 PLNLDV

-628 GAVKVDA
+628 GSVKLDA
-635 RATPAIAINQSL
+635 RATPAVAIQQNL
-647 QNIAVGPLLMD
+647 QNIAVGPMLVD

-664 LSGNGNLKLDVT
+664 LSGNGNLNLNVT

-690 GVVDL
+690 GSVDL
-695 RMADGAIKGIDIAGT
+695 RMADGAVKGFDLAGT
-710 IRDAKS
+710 IRDAKG
-716 KLNVLKGQTDT
+716 KLNLLKGQSTT
-727 AADQSKKTDFSELTA
+727 NADNSKKTDFSELTA
-742 SFNIKNGV
+742 TFNIKNGV
-750 AHNEDL
+750 AHNDDL

-789 VNTLKGQGGKESDEL
+789 VNSLKGQGGKDAEQLGS
-804 SGIGIPIK
+804 IGVPVKI
-812 VTGTFAAP
+812 TGTFAAP
-820 KFGIDMAALGQALAK
+820 KFAIDMAALGQALAK
-835 SAAMDALTNKIG
+835 SAALDALTEKLG
-847 GDKAE
+847 G
-852 AVKSLMG
+852 S
-859 DGNKADALKGL
+859 KADTLKGL
-870 LNRKPSGSNT
+870 LNGKTS
-880 DSETTNNTGTD
+880 SESTNG
-891 AGSSDAANSDATKS
+891 DAAKSESGTAT
-905 DSGSKTETK
+905 EPTK
-914 PAEKLKNLLKF
+914 PADQLKQKALKKLLNF

>member
-1 MNNTLKKILYIVG
+1 MNRTLFKKI
-14 AIFGVLLLLVV
+14 AIGVAALLAVLLLLVV
-25 YLAATFNPNDY
+25 YLAVTFNPNDY

-47 KQRTLDIKGDIT
+47 KQRTLDIKGDIK

-71 EISLSEHQS
+71 EITLSEHQS
-80 DKQFAAIKSAKVALA
+80 DQQFAAIKSAKVALA

-131 MSKEEDSE
+131 LSKEEEE

-151 ITNTQAAFLNEA
+151 VTHTQASFTNEK
-163 SGAKYSVDQLNLTT
+163 SGAKYTVDQFNLTT
-177 GQVALKQPFDVTT
+177 GQVALKKPFDIAT
-190 DFHLEANQ
+190 DFHLVANQ
-198 PAIDANASIKANIM
+198 PAVDAKAVIKANVM

-232 LLDGKNVVVT
+232 LLDGQDVTVT
-242 AQGSVDV
+242 AIGAVDV
-249 DAAKTALNLAGLK
+249 DAAKTALDVSGLK
-262 LAMQGNFA
+262 LAMQGNFK
-270 GTDRNVTLEAPAL
+270 GVERELSLQAPAL
-283 AVNPEQISSDKV
+283 AVNPQLISSEKV
-295 LLALKQ
+295 VLALRQKD
-301 TAANGDDVKLEVAL
+301 ANGDLGVDVTL
-315 AEIRGNQQAVESK
+315 AELKGNQQAVESK
-328 GITADVQ
+328 GLTADVNV
-335 LNAGARKVEGH
+335 NAGARKVEGH

-353 NLADMVF
+353 NLADMIF
-360 DVPGLAGKF
+360 EVPSLAGKF

-386 LSANAN
+386 LAALAN
-392 VKQEQAKSTFDLTLA
+392 VKQEQVKSTFDLTLA
-407 ETRLNGDV
+407 ETKLNGDV

-420 ATPHIGFKV
+420 STPHIGFKV
-429 HADTLNLNALLGKSD
+429 HADTLNLNALLGNTG
-444 SKQKAPATTA
+444 SKKEVAASNNKASN
-454 AKAEAKSDKPA
+454 KADKPA

-483 IIYSPYTLTGLNVG
+483 ILYSPYTLTGLNLG

-508 GLDVKLDE
+508 GLDVKLDD
-516 SRIKGNV
+516 SHIQGNV

-548 PQQTAAADSKPAEKA
+548 PAAEAKAAETKAAEKTA
-563 PAGNAEEQP
+563 NSAEQP
-572 LDLSPLKALNAQ
+572 IDLSALKALNAQ

-595 KTEAKNLNIGMKSQ
+595 KTEAKNLNIGLKAQ

-616 PLNVDV
+616 PLNLDV
-622 YQGTVR
+622 YQGTMR
-628 GAVKVDA
+628 GSVKLDA
-635 RATPAIAINQSL
+635 RATPAVAIQQYL
-647 QNIAVGPLLMD
+647 QNIAVGPMLVD

-664 LSGNGNLKLDVT
+664 LSGNGNLNLNVT

-690 GVVDL
+690 GSVDL
-695 RMADGAIKGIDIAGT
+695 RMADGAVKGFDLAGT
-710 IRDAKS
+710 IRDAKG
-716 KLNVLKGQTDT
+716 KLNLLKGQSN
-727 AADQSKKTDFSELTA
+727 ANADNSKKTDFSELTA
-742 SFNIKNGV
+742 TFNIKNGV
-750 AHNEDL
+750 AHNDDL
-756 AMKAPIFRLTKGE
+756 AMKAPVFRLTKGE

-789 VNTLKGQGGKESDEL
+789 VNSLKGQGGKDAEQLGS
-804 SGIGIPIK
+804 IGVPVKI
-812 VTGTFAAP
+812 TGTFAAP
-820 KFGIDMAALGQALAK
+820 KFAIDMAALGQALAK
-835 SAAMDALTNKIG
+835 SVALDALTEKLG
-847 GDKAE
+847 G
-852 AVKSLMG
+852 S
-859 DGNKADALKGL
+859 KADTLKGL
-870 LNRKPSGSNT
+870 LNGKTS
-880 DSETTNNTGTD
+880 SESTNG
-891 AGSSDAANSDATKS
+891 DAAKSESGTAT
-905 DSGSKTETK
+905 EPAK
-914 PAEKLKNLLKF
+914 PADQLKQKALKKLLNF

>member
-1 MNNTLKKILYIVG
+1 MNRALFKKIALGIV
-14 AIFGVLLLLVV
+14 ALLAVLLLVV
-25 YLAATFNPNDY
+25 VYLAVTFNPNDY

-47 KQRTLDIKGDIT
+47 KQRTLDIKGDIK

-71 EISLSEHQS
+71 EITLSEHQS

-131 MSKEEDSE
+131 LSKEEEE

-151 ITNTQAAFLNEA
+151 ITNTQASFSNEGT
-163 SGAKYSVDQLNLTT
+163 GAKYSVDQFNLTT
-177 GQVALKQPFDVTT
+177 GQVALKKPFDVAT
-190 DFHLEANQ
+190 DFHLAANQ
-198 PAIDANASIKANIM
+198 PAIDAKAAIKVNIM

-222 KDLDAQLKGA
+222 KGLDAQLKGA
-232 LLDGKNVVVT
+232 LLDGQDVTVT

-249 DAAKTALNLAGLK
+249 DVAKTALDVSGLK
-262 LAMQGNFA
+262 LAMQGNFKGA
-270 GTDRNVTLEAPAL
+270 QRDVGVQAPAL
-283 AVNPEQISSDKV
+283 KVNPTLISSDKV
-295 LLALKQ
+295 LLSLKQ
-301 TAANGDDVKLEVAL
+301 KDANGDVDLAVVL
-315 AEIRGNQQAVESK
+315 AELKGNQQAVESK
-328 GITADVQ
+328 GITADINV
-335 LNAGARKVEGH
+335 NAGARKVEGH

-353 NLADMVF
+353 NLTDLIF
-360 DVPGLAGKF
+360 EVPALAGKF

-386 LSANAN
+386 LAANAN
-392 VKQEQAKSTFDLTLA
+392 VKQEQVKTTFDLALA
-407 ETRLNGDV
+407 ETKLNGDV

-420 ATPHIGFKV
+420 STPHIGFKL
-429 HADTLNLNALLGKSD
+429 HADTLNLNALLGNAGGKKDVAAS
-444 SKQKAPATTA
+444 STKA
-454 AKAEAKSDKPA
+454 DKPA

-483 IIYSPYTLTGLNVG
+483 ILYSPYTLSGLNVG

-508 GLDVKLDE
+508 GLDVKLDDT
-516 SRIKGNV
+516 RIQGNV
-523 GISQFSKPLY
+523 GVSQFSKPLY

-548 PQQTAAADSKPAEKA
+548 PQSTASANESKPADKA
-563 PAGNAEEQP
+563 ADKTEQP
-572 LDLSPLKALNAQ
+572 IDLSALKALNAQ
-584 GNIRIG
+584 GSIRVG

-595 KTEAKNLNIGMKSQ
+595 KTEAKNLNIGLKAQ

-628 GAVKVDA
+628 GAVKLDA
-635 RATPAIAINQSL
+635 RATPALAIQQSL
-647 QNIAVGPLLMD
+647 QNIAVGPLLVD

-664 LSGNGNLKLDVT
+664 LSGNGNLNLNVT

-690 GVVDL
+690 GSVDL
-695 RMADGAIKGIDIAGT
+695 RMAEGAVKGFDLAGA
-710 IRDAKS
+710 IRDAKG
-716 KLNVLKGQTDT
+716 KLNVLKGQSDA
-727 AADQSKKTDFSELTA
+727 AADKGKKTDFSELTA
-742 SFNIKNGV
+742 TFNIKNGV
-750 AHNEDL
+750 AHNDDL
-756 AMKAPIFRLTKGE
+756 AMKAPVFRLTKGE

-775 IGKEQINYVAKPTL
+775 IGKEQINYLAKPTL
-789 VNTLKGQGGKESDEL
+789 VNSLKGQGGKDAEQLGSV
-804 SGIGIPIK
+804 GVPVKI
-812 VTGTFAAP
+812 TGTFAAP

-835 SAAMDALTNKIG
+835 SVALDALTEKLG
-847 GDKAE
+847 GT
-852 AVKSLMG
+852 
-859 DGNKADALKGL
+859 KADALKGL
-870 LNRKPSGSNT
+870 LNGKS
-880 DSETTNNTGTD
+880 
-891 AGSSDAANSDATKS
+891 SSDSTGGDAAKS
-905 DSGSKTETK
+905 ESGTTTEPAK
-914 PAEKLKNLLKF
+914 PADQLKQKALKKLLNF

>member
-1 MNNTLKKILYIVG
+1 MNRTLFKKIAFALAALLGI
-14 AIFGVLLLLVV
+14 LLLLVV
-25 YLAATFNPNDY
+25 YLAVTFNPNDY

-47 KQRTLDIKGDIT
+47 KQRTLDIKGDIK

-71 EISLSEHQS
+71 EITLSEHQS
-80 DKQFAAIKSAKVALA
+80 DQQFAAIKSAKVALA

-131 MSKEEDSE
+131 LSKDEEE

-151 ITNTQAAFLNEA
+151 VTNTKASFTNEK
-163 SGAKYSVDQLNLTT
+163 SGAKYTVDQFNLTT
-177 GQVALKQPFDVTT
+177 GQVALKKPFDIAT
-190 DFHLEANQ
+190 DFHLVANQ
-198 PAIDANASIKANIM
+198 PAVDAKAVIKANVM

-232 LLDGKNVVVT
+232 LLDGQDVTVT
-242 AQGSVDV
+242 AIGAVDV
-249 DAAKTALNLAGLK
+249 DAAKTALDVSGLK
-262 LAMQGNFA
+262 LAMQGNFK
-270 GTDRNVTLEAPAL
+270 GVERELSLQAPAL
-283 AVNPEQISSDKV
+283 AVNPQLISSEKV
-295 LLALKQ
+295 VLALRQKD
-301 TAANGDDVKLEVAL
+301 ANGDLGVDVTL
-315 AEIRGNQQAVESK
+315 AELKGNQQAVESK
-328 GITADVQ
+328 GLTADVNV
-335 LNAGARKVEGH
+335 NAGARKVEGH

-353 NLADMVF
+353 NLADMIF
-360 DVPGLAGKF
+360 EVPSLAGKF

-386 LSANAN
+386 LAALAN
-392 VKQEQAKSTFDLTLA
+392 VKQEQVKSTFDLTLA
-407 ETRLNGDV
+407 ETKLNGDV

-420 ATPHIGFKV
+420 STPHIGFKV
-429 HADTLNLNALLGKSD
+429 HADTLNLNALLGNTG
-444 SKQKAPATTA
+444 SKKEVAASNNKASN
-454 AKAEAKSDKPA
+454 KADKPA

-483 IIYSPYTLTGLNVG
+483 ILYSPYTLTGLNLG

-508 GLDVKLDE
+508 GLDVKLDD
-516 SRIKGNV
+516 SHIQGNV

-548 PQQTAAADSKPAEKA
+548 PAAEAKAAETKAVEKTANSP
-563 PAGNAEEQP
+563 EQP
-572 LDLSPLKALNAQ
+572 IDLSALKALNAQ

-595 KTEAKNLNIGMKSQ
+595 KTEAKNLNIGLKAQ

-616 PLNVDV
+616 PLNLDV

-628 GAVKVDA
+628 GSVKLDA
-635 RATPAIAINQSL
+635 RATPAVAIQQNL
-647 QNIAVGPLLMD
+647 QNIAVGPMLVD

-664 LSGNGNLKLDVT
+664 LSGNGNLNLNVT

-690 GVVDL
+690 GSVDL
-695 RMADGAIKGIDIAGT
+695 RMADGAVKGFDLAGT
-710 IRDAKS
+710 IRDAKG
-716 KLNVLKGQTDT
+716 KLNLLKGQSN
-727 AADQSKKTDFSELTA
+727 ANADNSKKTDFSELTA
-742 SFNIKNGV
+742 TFNIKNGV
-750 AHNEDL
+750 AHNDDL
-756 AMKAPIFRLTKGE
+756 AMKAPVFRLTKGE

-789 VNTLKGQGGKESDEL
+789 VNSLKGQGGKDAEQLGS
-804 SGIGIPIK
+804 IGVPVKI
-812 VTGTFAAP
+812 TGTFAAP
-820 KFGIDMAALGQALAK
+820 KFAIDMAALGQALAK
-835 SAAMDALTNKIG
+835 SAALDALTEKLG
-847 GDKAE
+847 
-852 AVKSLMG
+852 
-859 DGNKADALKGL
+859 GNKADALKGL
-870 LNRKPSGSNT
+870 LNGKTS
-880 DSETTNNTGTD
+880 SESTNG
-891 AGSSDAANSDATKS
+891 DAAKSESGTAT
-905 DSGSKTETK
+905 EPAK
-914 PAEKLKNLLKF
+914 PADQLKQKALKKLLNF

>member
-1 MNNTLKKILYIVG
+1 MNRTLFKKIAFALAALLGI
-14 AIFGVLLLLVV
+14 LLLLVV
-25 YLAATFNPNDY
+25 YLAVTFNPNDY

-47 KQRTLDIKGDIT
+47 KQRTLDIKGDIR

-71 EISLSEHQS
+71 EITLSEHQS
-80 DKQFAAIKSAKVALA
+80 DQQFAAIKSAKVALA

-131 MSKEEDSE
+131 LSKEGEE

-151 ITNTQAAFLNEA
+151 VTHTQASFTNEK
-163 SGAKYSVDQLNLTT
+163 SGAKYTVDQFNLTT
-177 GQVALKQPFDVTT
+177 GQVALKKPFDIAT
-190 DFHLEANQ
+190 DFHLVANQ
-198 PAIDANASIKANIM
+198 PAVDAKTVIKANVM

-232 LLDGKNVVVT
+232 LLDGQDVTVT
-242 AQGSVDV
+242 AIGAVDV
-249 DAAKTALNLAGLK
+249 DAAKTALDVSGLK
-262 LAMQGNFA
+262 LAMQGNFK
-270 GTDRNVTLEAPAL
+270 GVERELSLQAPAL
-283 AVNPEQISSDKV
+283 AVNPELISSEKV
-295 LLALKQ
+295 VLALSQKD
-301 TAANGDDVKLEVAL
+301 ANGDLGVDVTL
-315 AEIRGNQQAVESK
+315 AELKGNQQAVESK
-328 GITADVQ
+328 GLTADVNV
-335 LNAGARKVEGH
+335 NAGARKVEGH

-353 NLADMVF
+353 NLADMIF
-360 DVPGLAGKF
+360 DVPSLAGKF

-386 LSANAN
+386 LAALAN
-392 VKQEQAKSTFDLTLA
+392 VKQEQVKSTFDLTLA
-407 ETRLNGDV
+407 ETKLNGDV

-420 ATPHIGFKV
+420 STPHIGFKV
-429 HADTLNLNALLGKSD
+429 HADTLNLNALIGNTG
-444 SKQKAPATTA
+444 SKKEVAASNNKASN
-454 AKAEAKSDKPA
+454 KADKPA

-483 IIYSPYTLTGLNVG
+483 ILYSPYTLTGLNVG

-508 GLDVKLDE
+508 GLDVKLDD
-516 SRIKGNV
+516 SHIQGNV
-523 GISQFSKPLY
+523 GIRQFSKPLY

-548 PQQTAAADSKPAEKA
+548 PAAEAKAAETKAVEKTANSA
-563 PAGNAEEQP
+563 EQP
-572 LDLSPLKALNAQ
+572 IDLSALKALNAQ

-595 KTEAKNLNIGMKSQ
+595 KTEAKNLNIGLKAQ
-609 DGLASLD
+609 DGLASLA
-616 PLNVDV
+616 PLNLDV

-628 GAVKVDA
+628 GSVKLDA
-635 RATPAIAINQSL
+635 RATPAVAIQQNL
-647 QNIAVGPLLMD
+647 QNIAVGPMLVD

-664 LSGNGNLKLDVT
+664 LSGNGNLNLNVT

-690 GVVDL
+690 GSVDL
-695 RMADGAIKGIDIAGT
+695 RMADGAVKGFDLAGT
-710 IRDAKS
+710 IRDAKG
-716 KLNVLKGQTDT
+716 KLNLLKGQSN
-727 AADQSKKTDFSELTA
+727 ANADNTKKTDFSELTA
-742 SFNIKNGV
+742 TFNIKNGV
-750 AHNEDL
+750 AHNDDL

-775 IGKEQINYVAKPTL
+775 IGKEQINYVATPTL
-789 VNTLKGQGGKESDEL
+789 VNSLKGQGGKDAEQLGS
-804 SGIGIPIK
+804 IGVPVKI
-812 VTGTFAAP
+812 TGTFAAP
-820 KFGIDMAALGQALAK
+820 KFAIDMAALGQALAK
-835 SAAMDALTNKIG
+835 SAALDALTEKLG
-847 GDKAE
+847 G
-852 AVKSLMG
+852 S
-859 DGNKADALKGL
+859 KADTLKGL
-870 LNRKPSGSNT
+870 LNGKTPSES
-880 DSETTNNTGTD
+880 TNG
-891 AGSSDAANSDATKS
+891 DAAKSESGTAT
-905 DSGSKTETK
+905 EPAK
-914 PAEKLKNLLKF
+914 PADQLKQKALKKLLNF

>member
-1 MNNTLKKILYIVG
+1 MNRTLFKKIAFALAALLGI
-14 AIFGVLLLLVV
+14 LLLLVV
-25 YLAATFNPNDY
+25 YLAVTFNPNDY

-47 KQRTLDIKGDIT
+47 KQRTLDIKGDIK

-71 EISLSEHQS
+71 EITLSEHQS
-80 DKQFAAIKSAKVALA
+80 DQQFAAIKSAKVALA
-95 VLPLLK
+95 VLSLLK

-131 MSKEEDSE
+131 LSKDKEE

-151 ITNTQAAFLNEA
+151 VTNTKASFTNEK
-163 SGAKYSVDQLNLTT
+163 SGAKYTVDQFNLTT
-177 GQVALKQPFDVTT
+177 GQVALKKPFDIAT
-190 DFHLEANQ
+190 DFHLVANQ
-198 PAIDANASIKANIM
+198 PAVDAKAVIKANVM

-232 LLDGKNVVVT
+232 LLDGQDVTVT
-242 AQGSVDV
+242 AIGAVDV
-249 DAAKTALNLAGLK
+249 DAAKTALDVSGLK
-262 LAMQGNFA
+262 LAMQGNFK
-270 GTDRNVTLEAPAL
+270 GVERELSLQAPAL
-283 AVNPEQISSDKV
+283 AVNPQLISSEKV
-295 LLALKQ
+295 VLALRQKD
-301 TAANGDDVKLEVAL
+301 ANGDLGVDVTL
-315 AEIRGNQQAVESK
+315 AELKGNQQAVESK
-328 GITADVQ
+328 GLTADVNV
-335 LNAGARKVEGH
+335 NAGARKVEGH

-353 NLADMVF
+353 NLADMIF
-360 DVPGLAGKF
+360 EVPSLAGKF

-386 LSANAN
+386 LTALAN
-392 VKQEQAKSTFDLTLA
+392 VKQEQVKSTFDLTLA
-407 ETRLNGDV
+407 ETKLNGDV

-420 ATPHIGFKV
+420 STPHIGFKV
-429 HADTLNLNALLGKSD
+429 HADTLNLNALLGNTG
-444 SKQKAPATTA
+444 SKKEVAASNNKASN
-454 AKAEAKSDKPA
+454 KADKPA

-483 IIYSPYTLTGLNVG
+483 ILYSPYTLTGLNVG

-508 GLDVKLDE
+508 GLDVKLDD
-516 SRIKGNV
+516 SHIQGNV

-548 PQQTAAADSKPAEKA
+548 PAAEAKAAETKAAEKTA
-563 PAGNAEEQP
+563 NSAEQP
-572 LDLSPLKALNAQ
+572 IDLSALKALNAQ

-595 KTEAKNLNIGMKSQ
+595 KTEAKNLNIGLKAQ

-616 PLNVDV
+616 PLNLDV

-628 GAVKVDA
+628 GSVKLDA
-635 RATPAIAINQSL
+635 RATPAVAIQQNL
-647 QNIAVGPLLMD
+647 QNIAVGPMLVD

-664 LSGNGNLKLDVT
+664 LSGNGNLNLNVT

-690 GVVDL
+690 GSVDL
-695 RMADGAIKGIDIAGT
+695 RMADGAVKGFDLAGT
-710 IRDAKS
+710 IRDAKG
-716 KLNVLKGQTDT
+716 KLNLLKGQSN
-727 AADQSKKTDFSELTA
+727 ANADNSKKTDFSELTA
-742 SFNIKNGV
+742 TFNIKNGV
-750 AHNEDL
+750 AHNDDL
-756 AMKAPIFRLTKGE
+756 AMKAPVFRLTKGE

-789 VNTLKGQGGKESDEL
+789 VNSLKGQGGKDAEQLGS
-804 SGIGIPIK
+804 IGVPVKI
-812 VTGTFAAP
+812 TGTFAAP
-820 KFGIDMAALGQALAK
+820 KFAIDMAALGQALAK
-835 SAAMDALTNKIG
+835 SAALDALTEKLG
-847 GDKAE
+847 G
-852 AVKSLMG
+852 S
-859 DGNKADALKGL
+859 KADTLKGL
-870 LNRKPSGSNT
+870 LNGKTS
-880 DSETTNNTGTD
+880 SESTNG
-891 AGSSDAANSDATKS
+891 DAAKSESGTAT
-905 DSGSKTETK
+905 EPAK
-914 PAEKLKNLLKF
+914 PADQLKQKALKKLLNF

>member
-1 MNNTLKKILYIVG
+1 MNRALFKKIAFGIA
-14 AIFGVLLLLVV
+14 AILALLVLAVV
-25 YLAATFNPNDY
+25 YLAVTFNPNDY

-47 KQRTLDIKGDIT
+47 KQRTLDIKGDIK

-71 EISLSEHQS
+71 EITLSEHQS

-101 KEIVVDT
+101 SEIVVDT

-131 MSKEEDSE
+131 LSKEEEE
-139 SQQINFDVQGIK
+139 SKQINFDVQGIK
-151 ITNTQAAFLNEA
+151 ITNTQASFINEGT
-163 SGAKYSVDQLNLTT
+163 GAKYSLDQLNLTT
-177 GQVALKQPFDVTT
+177 GQVALKKPFDVAT
-190 DFHLEANQ
+190 DFHMMATR
-198 PAIDANASIKANIM
+198 PAVDAKAAIKASIM

-222 KDLDAQLKGA
+222 KDLDAQLKGM
-232 LLDGKNVVVT
+232 LLDGQEVTVT

-249 DAAKTALNLAGLK
+249 DAAKTALDVSGLK
-262 LAMQGNFA
+262 LAMQGDFKGA
-270 GTDRNVTLEAPAL
+270 QRDVSLQAPAL
-283 AVNPEQISSDKV
+283 KVNPALISSDKV
-295 LLALKQ
+295 LLSLKQ
-301 TAANGDDVKLEVAL
+301 KDANGDLDLAVVL
-315 AEIRGNQQAVESK
+315 AELKGNQQAVESK
-328 GITADVQ
+328 GITADVS

-353 NLADMVF
+353 NLADLVF
-360 DVPGLAGKF
+360 EVPALAGKF

-386 LSANAN
+386 LAANAN
-392 VKQEQAKSTFDLTLA
+392 IKQEQVKTTFDLNLA
-407 ETRLNGDV
+407 ETKLNGDV

-420 ATPHIGFKV
+420 STPHIGFKV
-429 HADTLNLNALLGKSD
+429 HADTLNLNALLGNTANKKEAAVSSSKASD
-444 SKQKAPATTA
+444 KV
-454 AKAEAKSDKPA
+454 DKPA

-483 IIYSPYTLTGLNVG
+483 ILYSPYTLSGLNVG

-503 KLALQ
+503 KLSLQ
-508 GLDVKLDE
+508 GLDVKLDDT
-516 SRIKGNV
+516 RIQGNI

-533 TFDLNIDK
+533 MFDLNIDK

-548 PQQTAAADSKPAEKA
+548 PASEAKATESKPAEKTA
-563 PAGNAEEQP
+563 NSAEQP
-572 LDLSPLKALNAQ
+572 IDLSALKALNAQ

-595 KTEAKNLNIGMKSQ
+595 KTEAKNLNIGLKAQ

-628 GAVKVDA
+628 GSVRLDA
-635 RATPAIAINQSL
+635 RATPAVTIQQNL
-647 QNIAVGPLLMD
+647 QNIAVGPMLVD

-664 LSGNGNLKLDVT
+664 LSGNGNLNLNVT

-690 GVVDL
+690 GSVDL
-695 RMADGAIKGIDIAGT
+695 RMADGAVKGFDLAGA
-710 IRDAKS
+710 IRDAKG
-716 KLNVLKGQTDT
+716 KLNVLKGQSN
-727 AADQSKKTDFSELTA
+727 ADADKSKKTDFSELTA
-742 SFNIKNGV
+742 TFNIKNGV
-750 AHNEDL
+750 AHNDDL
-756 AMKAPIFRLTKGE
+756 AMKAPVFRLTKGD

-775 IGKEQINYVAKPTL
+775 IGKEQINYLAKPTL
-789 VNTLKGQGGKESDEL
+789 VNSLKGQGGKDAEQLGSV
-804 SGIGIPIK
+804 GIPVKI
-812 VTGTFAAP
+812 TGTFAAP

-835 SAAMDALTNKIG
+835 SLALDALSEKIG
-847 GDKAE
+847 GT
-852 AVKSLMG
+852 
-859 DGNKADALKGL
+859 KADALKGL
-870 LNRKPSGSNT
+870 LNGKSSTNNSGGDASKPESGS
-880 DSETTNNTGTD
+880 
-891 AGSSDAANSDATKS
+891 
-905 DSGSKTETK
+905 TEEAK
-914 PAEKLKNLLKF
+914 PADQLKQKALKKLLNF

>member
-1 MNNTLKKILYIVG
+1 MNRTLFKKIAFALAALLGI
-14 AIFGVLLLLVV
+14 LLLLVV
-25 YLAATFNPNDY
+25 YLAVTFNPNDY

-47 KQRTLDIKGDIT
+47 KQRTLDIKGDIR

-71 EISLSEHQS
+71 EITLSEHQS
-80 DKQFAAIKSAKVALA
+80 DQQFAAIKSAKVALA

-131 MSKEEDSE
+131 LSKEEEE

-151 ITNTQAAFLNEA
+151 VTHTQASFTNEK
-163 SGAKYSVDQLNLTT
+163 SGAKYTVDQFNLTT
-177 GQVALKQPFDVTT
+177 GQVALKKPFDIAT
-190 DFHLEANQ
+190 DFHLVANQ
-198 PAIDANASIKANIM
+198 PAVDAKAVIKANVM
-212 ADPEG
+212 VDPEG

-232 LLDGKNVVVT
+232 LLDGQDVTVT
-242 AQGSVDV
+242 AIGGVDV
-249 DAAKTALNLAGLK
+249 DAAKTALDVSGLK
-262 LAMQGNFA
+262 LAMQGNFK
-270 GTDRNVTLEAPAL
+270 GVERELSLQAPAL
-283 AVNPEQISSDKV
+283 AVNPQSISSEKV
-295 LLALKQ
+295 VLALKQ
-301 TAANGDDVKLEVAL
+301 KDANGDLGVDVTL
-315 AEIRGNQQAVESK
+315 AELKGNQQAVESK
-328 GITADVQ
+328 GLTADVNV
-335 LNAGARKVEGH
+335 NAGARKVEGH

-353 NLADMVF
+353 NLADMIF
-360 DVPGLAGKF
+360 DVPSLAGKF

-386 LSANAN
+386 LAALAN
-392 VKQEQAKSTFDLTLA
+392 VKQEQVKSTFDLTLA
-407 ETRLNGDV
+407 ETKLNGDV

-420 ATPHIGFKV
+420 STPHIGFKV
-429 HADTLNLNALLGKSD
+429 HADTLNLNALIGNTG
-444 SKQKAPATTA
+444 SKKEVAASNNKASN
-454 AKAEAKSDKPA
+454 KADKPA

-483 IIYSPYTLTGLNVG
+483 ILYSPYTLTGLNVG

-508 GLDVKLDE
+508 GLDVKLDD
-516 SRIKGNV
+516 SHIQGNV

-548 PQQTAAADSKPAEKA
+548 PAAEAKAAETKAVEKTANSA
-563 PAGNAEEQP
+563 EQP
-572 LDLSPLKALNAQ
+572 IDLSALKALNAQ

-595 KTEAKNLNIGMKSQ
+595 KTEAKNLNIGLKAQ

-616 PLNVDV
+616 PLNLDV

-628 GAVKVDA
+628 GSVKLDA
-635 RATPAIAINQSL
+635 RATPAVAIQQNL
-647 QNIAVGPLLMD
+647 QNIAVGPMLVD

-664 LSGNGNLKLDVT
+664 LSGNGNLNLNVT

-690 GVVDL
+690 GSVDL
-695 RMADGAIKGIDIAGT
+695 RMADGAVKGFDLAGT
-710 IRDAKS
+710 IRDAKG
-716 KLNVLKGQTDT
+716 KLNLLKGQSNSN
-727 AADQSKKTDFSELTA
+727 ADNSKKTDFSELTA
-742 SFNIKNGV
+742 TFNIKNGV
-750 AHNEDL
+750 AHNDDL
-756 AMKAPIFRLTKGE
+756 AMKAPVFRLTKGE

-789 VNTLKGQGGKESDEL
+789 VNSLKGQGGKDAEQLGS
-804 SGIGIPIK
+804 IGVPVKI
-812 VTGTFAAP
+812 TGTFAAP
-820 KFGIDMAALGQALAK
+820 KFAIDMAALGQALAK
-835 SAAMDALTNKIG
+835 SAALDALTEKLG
-847 GDKAE
+847 G
-852 AVKSLMG
+852 S
-859 DGNKADALKGL
+859 KADTLKGL
-870 LNRKPSGSNT
+870 LNGKTS
-880 DSETTNNTGTD
+880 SESTNG
-891 AGSSDAANSDATKS
+891 DAAKSESGTAT
-905 DSGSKTETK
+905 EPAK
-914 PAEKLKNLLKF
+914 PADQLKQKALKKLLNF

>member
-1 MNNTLKKILYIVG
+1 MKNTLLKKILYTLA
-14 AIFGVLLLLVV
+14 AIIGLVLLLVI
-25 YLAATFNPNDY
+25 YLAVTFDPNDY
-36 KPTVIQ
+36 KSTVIQ

-47 KQRTLDIKGDIT
+47 KQRTLDIKGDIK

-71 EISLSEHQS
+71 EVTLSEHQS
-80 DKQFAAIKSAKVALA
+80 DKQFAAIKGAKVALA
-95 VLPLLK
+95 VLPLLR

-131 MSKEEDSE
+131 LSKEEEE
-139 SQQINFDVQGIK
+139 SQQINFDVQGVK
-151 ITNTQAAFLNEA
+151 ITNTQASFINEA
-163 SGAKYSVDQLNLTT
+163 SGAKYTVDQFNLTT
-177 GQVALKQPFDVTT
+177 GQVALKTPFDLAA
-190 DFHLEANQ
+190 DFHLVANQ
-198 PAIDANASIKANIM
+198 PVVDALAKIKANVM
-212 ADPEG
+212 VDPEA

-222 KDLDAQLKGA
+222 KGLDASIQGA
-232 LLDGKNVVVT
+232 LLDGKDANVT
-242 AQGSVDV
+242 AQGAVDI
-249 DAAKTALNLAGLK
+249 DAAQTALNVSGLK
-262 LAMQGNFA
+262 LAMQGDFNGA
-270 GTDRNVTLEAPAL
+270 KRDVSLQAPAL
-283 AVNPEQISSDKV
+283 AVSPKQISSEKV

-301 TAANGDDVKLEVAL
+301 QDAQGDINLELVL
-315 AEIRGNQQAVESK
+315 AELKGNQQAVESK
-328 GITADVQ
+328 GITADVKV
-335 LNAGARKVEGH
+335 NAGARKVDGH
-346 FASPVKA
+346 FESPVKA
-353 NLADMVF
+353 NLADMIF
-360 DVPGLAGKF
+360 DVPALAGKF

-386 LSANAN
+386 LSANAD
-392 VKQEQAKSTFDLTLA
+392 VKQEKVKTTFDLNLA

-420 ATPHIGFKV
+420 KTPHIGFKV
-429 HADTLNLNALLGKSD
+429 HADTLNLNALLGNTNAKKS
-444 SKQKAPATTA
+444 APVASS
-454 AKAEAKSDKPA
+454 AKADTKPAKPA

-483 IIYSPYTLTGLNVG
+483 ILYSPYTLTGLNVG

-508 GLDVKLDE
+508 GLDVKLDD
-516 SRIKGNV
+516 SRIHGNV
-523 GISQFSKPLY
+523 GISQFNKPLY

-548 PQQTAAADSKPAEKA
+548 PQQTQTATTNENKPAAKT
-563 PAGNAEEQP
+563 AGGEEQP
-572 LDLSPLKALNAQ
+572 LDLSALKALNAQ

-595 KTEAKNLNIGMKSQ
+595 KTEAKNLNIGLKAQ

-635 RATPAIAINQSL
+635 RAMPAIAIQQSL
-647 QNIAVGPLLMD
+647 QNIAVGPLLVD

-664 LSGNGNLKLDVT
+664 LSGTGNVNLDIT

-690 GVVDL
+690 GSVDL
-695 RMADGAIKGIDIAGT
+695 RMADGAVKGFDLAGT
-710 IRDAKS
+710 IRDAKG
-716 KLNVLKGQTDT
+716 KLNLLKGESNT
-727 AADQSKKTDFSELTA
+727 AADQTKKTDFSELTA
-742 SFNIKNGV
+742 TFNIKNGV

-756 AMKAPIFRLTKGE
+756 AMKAPIFRLPKGE

-775 IGKEQINYVAKPTL
+775 IGKEQINYLAKPTL
-789 VNTLKGQGGKESDEL
+789 VNSLKGQGGKDAEQL
-804 SGIGIPIK
+804 AGVGVPVK

-835 SAAMDALTNKIG
+835 SAALDALTDKLG
-847 GDKAE
+847 GDKAG
-852 AVKSLMG
+852 AVKSLIG
-859 DGNKADALKGL
+859 GENKAEALKGL
-870 LNRKPSGSNT
+870 LNGKSSSKNTEGEAAKSESEKGNEEAKP
-880 DSETTNNTGTD
+880 
-891 AGSSDAANSDATKS
+891 
-905 DSGSKTETK
+905 TEEK
-914 PAEKLKNLLKF
+914 PADKLKQKALKKLLNF

>member
-1 MNNTLKKILYIVG
+1 MNRALFKKI
-14 AIFGVLLLLVV
+14 AFGIAALLAVLLLVV
-25 YLAATFNPNDY
+25 VYLAVTFNPNDY

-47 KQRTLDIKGDIT
+47 KQRTLDIKGDIK

-71 EISLSEHQS
+71 EITLSEHQS

-101 KEIVVDT
+101 KQIVVDT

-131 MSKEEDSE
+131 LSKEEEE
-139 SQQINFDVQGIK
+139 SQQINFDVQGVK
-151 ITNTQAAFLNEA
+151 ITNTQASFSNEGT
-163 SGAKYSVDQLNLTT
+163 GAKYSVDQFNLTT
-177 GQVALKQPFDVTT
+177 GQVALKKPFDVAT
-190 DFHLEANQ
+190 DFHLVANQ
-198 PAIDANASIKANIM
+198 PAVNAKAAIKANIM

-222 KDLDAQLKGA
+222 KGLDAQLKGA
-232 LLDGKNVVVT
+232 LLDGQDVTVT

-249 DAAKTALNLAGLK
+249 DAAKTALDVSGLK
-262 LAMQGNFA
+262 LAMQGDFK
-270 GTDRNVTLEAPAL
+270 GTQRDVSVQASAL
-283 AVNPEQISSDKV
+283 KVNPTLISSDKV
-295 LLALKQ
+295 LLSLKQ
-301 TAANGDDVKLEVAL
+301 KDANGDVDLAVVL
-315 AEIRGNQQAVESK
+315 AELKGNQQAVESK
-328 GITADVQ
+328 GITADVNV
-335 LNAGARKVEGH
+335 NAGARKVEGH

-353 NLADMVF
+353 NLADLIF
-360 DVPGLAGKF
+360 EVPALAGKF

-386 LSANAN
+386 LAAHAN
-392 VKQEQAKSTFDLTLA
+392 VKQEQVKTTFDLSLA
-407 ETRLNGDV
+407 ETKLNGDV

-420 ATPHIGFKV
+420 STPHIGFKV
-429 HADTLNLNALLGKSD
+429 HADTLNLNALLGNAGGKKEAAAASTKAS
-444 SKQKAPATTA
+444 SKA
-454 AKAEAKSDKPA
+454 DKPA

-483 IIYSPYTLTGLNVG
+483 ILYSPYTLSGLNVG

-508 GLDVKLDE
+508 GLDVKLDDT
-516 SRIKGNV
+516 RIQGNV
-523 GISQFSKPLY
+523 GVSQFSKPLY

-548 PQQTAAADSKPAEKA
+548 PAAEAKAGDDKPAEKTA
-563 PAGNAEEQP
+563 DKGEQP
-572 LDLSPLKALNAQ
+572 IDLSALKALNAQ
-584 GNIRIG
+584 GNIRVG

-595 KTEAKNLNIGMKSQ
+595 KTEAKNLNIGLKAQ

-622 YQGTVR
+622 YQGRVR
-628 GAVKVDA
+628 GAVRLDA
-635 RATPAIAINQSL
+635 RATPAVAIQQSL
-647 QNIAVGPLLMD
+647 QNIAVGPLLVD

-664 LSGNGNLKLDVT
+664 LSGNGNLNLNVT

-690 GVVDL
+690 GSVDL
-695 RMADGAIKGIDIAGT
+695 RMAEGAVKGFDLAGA
-710 IRDAKS
+710 IRDAKG
-716 KLNVLKGQTDT
+716 KLNVLKGQSN
-727 AADQSKKTDFSELTA
+727 ADADKGKKTDFSELTA
-742 SFNIKNGV
+742 TFNIKNGV
-750 AHNEDL
+750 AHNDDL
-756 AMKAPIFRLTKGE
+756 AMKAPVFRLTKGE

-789 VNTLKGQGGKESDEL
+789 VNSLKGQGGKDAEQLGSV
-804 SGIGIPIK
+804 GIPVKI
-812 VTGTFAAP
+812 TGTFAAP

-835 SAAMDALTNKIG
+835 SVALDALTEKLG
-847 GDKAE
+847 G
-852 AVKSLMG
+852 S
-859 DGNKADALKGL
+859 KADALKGL
-870 LNRKPSGSNT
+870 LNGKS
-880 DSETTNNTGTD
+880 
-891 AGSSDAANSDATKS
+891 SSDSASGDATKS
-905 DSGSKTETK
+905 ESGTATEPAK
-914 PAEKLKNLLKF
+914 PADQLKQKALKKLLNF